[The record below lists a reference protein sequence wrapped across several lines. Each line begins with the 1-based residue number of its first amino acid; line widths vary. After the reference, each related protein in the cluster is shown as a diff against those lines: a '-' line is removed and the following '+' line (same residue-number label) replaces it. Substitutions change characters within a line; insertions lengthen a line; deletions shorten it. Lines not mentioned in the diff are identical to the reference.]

1 MSSVATLDIL
11 IVAQHCA
18 LKAIL
23 FAQTSPT
30 EMRNQFAYAAAY
42 AAYAA
47 AVEAKMGGEGAT
59 EMVLLLARSAADY
72 AQSAGVAYDD
82 LIGQASRIGWVGNV
96 APPTTR

>member
-1 MSSVATLDIL
+1 VATLDIL

-30 EMRNQFAYAAAY
+30 EMRNRFAYAAAY

-47 AVEAKMGGEGAT
+47 AVEAKMGGEDASET
-59 EMVLLLARSAADY
+59 VLLHARSAADY
-72 AQSAGVAYDD
+72 AHD
-82 LIGQASRIGWVGNV
+82 LIVEASRIGWVGNV
-96 APPTTR
+96 APPTAC